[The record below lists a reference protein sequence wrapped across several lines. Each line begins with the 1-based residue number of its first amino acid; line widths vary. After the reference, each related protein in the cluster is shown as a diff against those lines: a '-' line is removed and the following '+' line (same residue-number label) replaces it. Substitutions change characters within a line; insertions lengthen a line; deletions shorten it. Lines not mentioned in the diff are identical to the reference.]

1 MFRIPKI
8 ALKNLI
14 SEGFADSLSSTMGLV
29 IAAKVLIQ
37 GLPSS
42 VVSKY
47 DYSQHIAQAA
57 VNDPEA
63 YTLAVRLL
71 LDITDVEALI
81 AEGYGMPVELT
92 LEDYD
97 PKDVTQCGLS
107 VVTVDN
113 AITSQQYLLGT
124 ILFSPYSS
132 PQAVQSSIRFM
143 LLEMATELGTEDLFK
158 ELFRLLGVPKED
170 PEEALEVERVDFEEA
185 PAMPSGRLKGLRAF
199 MANLRNFPGYLKGI
213 YNAPKAD

>member
-37 GLPSS
+37 GVPES
-42 VVSKY
+42 VASRA
-47 DYSQHIAQAA
+47 DYSQYIAKEALS
-57 VNDPEA
+57 DPEA

-81 AEGYGMPVELT
+81 AEGYDLPVELV
-92 LEDYD
+92 LEAFD
-97 PKDVTQCGLS
+97 PKDVTHCGLS
-107 VVTVDN
+107 VVTLDAN
-113 AITSQQYLLGT
+113 DAHQYLLGT

-158 ELFRLLGVPKED
+158 ELCRLLGVPKEN
-170 PEEALEVERVDFEEA
+170 PEEALEVERVDFEKTS
-185 PAMPSGRLKGLRAF
+185 AMPSGRLKGLRAF